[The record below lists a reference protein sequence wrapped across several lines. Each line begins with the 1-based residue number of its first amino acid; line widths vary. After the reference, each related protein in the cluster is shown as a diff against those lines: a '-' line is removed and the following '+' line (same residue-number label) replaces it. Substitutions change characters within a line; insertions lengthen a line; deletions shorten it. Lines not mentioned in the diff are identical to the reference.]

1 MLALERL
8 HLQPL
13 MALPILSLLMMFG
26 LVEDVCK
33 QKMALSTTQTQKT
46 KILIKMTPELQKYY
60 ESRFEMMGME
70 GWKELCIDIDNMIE
84 SLNNL
89 SVIPDEKTLMFK
101 KGELSILTW
110 LKTLKEVSERAYEE
124 LNEKNV

>member
-1 MLALERL
+1 
-8 HLQPL
+8 
-13 MALPILSLLMMFG
+13 
-26 LVEDVCK
+26 
-33 QKMALSTTQTQKT
+33 
-46 KILIKMTPELQKYY
+46 MTPELQKYY
-60 ESRFEMMGME
+60 ESRFDMMSND
-70 GWKELCIDIDNMIE
+70 GWKDLCIDIDIMIE

-89 SVIPDEKTLMFK
+89 SVISDEKTLMFK

>member
-1 MLALERL
+1 
-8 HLQPL
+8 
-13 MALPILSLLMMFG
+13 MALDQS
-26 LVEDVCK
+26 
-33 QKMALSTTQTQKT
+33 
-46 KILIKMTPELQKYY
+46 LQKYY

-70 GWKELCIDIDNMIE
+70 GWKDLTIDIDNMIE

-124 LNEKNV
+124 LNEKNLCICLRKWTQN